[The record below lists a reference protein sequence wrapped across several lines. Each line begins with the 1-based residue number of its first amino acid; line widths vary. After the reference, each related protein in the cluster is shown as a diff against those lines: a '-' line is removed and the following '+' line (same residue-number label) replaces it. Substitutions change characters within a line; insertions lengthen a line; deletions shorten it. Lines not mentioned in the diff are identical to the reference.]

1 MFKDNA
7 QVLFLVG
14 LYFFI
19 GITGII
25 KFFTKKGKI
34 QGSGVYFIGLVL
46 IVLQFTF
53 VGTLVQLIG
62 LFIIFRSFLPDFYDY
77 ICRLPVVGSYLS
89 KYILYSQ
96 KVTKYKALLISQLV
110 ILIIA
115 YDVISGKLMINDRF
129 LYIGDLFVIYYNLWI
144 RKRTRII
151 HPSRLYILT
160 Y

>member
-1 MFKDNA
+1 MYDMTVR
-7 QVLFLVG
+7 QVLFLIG

-34 QGSGVYFIGLVL
+34 QGSGVYFVGLVL

-53 VGTLVQLIG
+53 IGTIVQLVG

-89 KYILYSQ
+89 NLFIISQ
-96 KVTKYKALLISQLV
+96 KVIKFKVLLIDQLV
-110 ILIIA
+110 ILIIV
-115 YDVISGKLMINDRF
+115 YDVIYKKLMINNSF
-129 LYIGDLFVIYYNLWI
+129 F
-144 RKRTRII
+144 
-151 HPSRLYILT
+151 YILLISFFFV
-160 Y
+160 